1 MRTRATSNVLSTPG
15 SYARRLAEQPP
26 VSEGRLRSSL
36 GAASAVAT
44 AGVAAYQHPTVKTV
58 VNQGLTKVHQFI
70 QRWWTPPP
78 PSPPPQGTPDAA
90 PDH

>member
-1 MRTRATSNVLSTPG
+1 
-15 SYARRLAEQPP
+15 

-58 VNQGLTKVHQFI
+58 VNQGLTKVHQFHSA
-70 QRWWTPPP
+70 RVDPTATLATTTRNTRCR
-78 PSPPPQGTPDAA
+78 S
-90 PDH
+90 